1 MQTIK
6 VQTRCVIPTLAIFKV
21 SRLASFCIWA
31 AWFESYLVANL
42 RRHIFPWCGSILT
55 VTIFNH
61 QNVCR
66 KFFLPVLSVSWQLW
80 GICEQLIGL
89 ICLIW
94 EGWQIKYKCC
104 GNQTEILTDIH
115 YVCYIYKK
123 KLSSHTI
130 IWPAKAYFHAHHSWK
145 SHLTKVRPRSRG
157 FSPINNY

>member
-1 MQTIK
+1 MPYANNKGADQMRNTYTCYI
-6 VQTRCVIPTLAIFKV
+6 QSFKT
-21 SRLASFCIWA
+21 LASFCIWA

-42 RRHIFPWCGSILT
+42 WRHIFPWCGSILT

-104 GNQTEILTDIH
+104 GDQTEILTDIH

-123 KLSSHTI
+123 KALLSYHYMTHQS
-130 IWPAKAYFHAHHSWK
+130 
-145 SHLTKVRPRSRG
+145 L
-157 FSPINNY
+157 FSCPPFLKKPPY